1 MKRAV
6 RPGLRLNGDSS
17 RFSIAGIAA
26 PRSRTANHARP
37 AARGT
42 LSLNT
47 LCSTCTFNCR
57 RLTLRRATRRAPETS
72 VAHEE
77 CFRVPL
83 GLLPQT
89 LALKRTAVPDSAPD
103 RRTVNRSC
111 TKLSADARADPSITS
126 EHPRAQRS
134 FGRNAKS
141 TKKPKHIG
149 NAKHLPR
156 LTASRGRRQPPAASP
171 DAWRGRMSRK
181 TLPLKVS

>member
-1 MKRAV
+1 M
-6 RPGLRLNGDSS
+6 RLNGDSS
-17 RFSIAGIAA
+17 RFSIAGNRGAA
-26 PRSRTANHARP
+26 VQNPPTMLAQQLDARSRSIPSAPLAHSTV
-37 AARGT
+37 AASPCVEPRAAHPR
-42 LSLNT
+42 LQSLI
-47 LCSTCTFNCR
+47 
-57 RLTLRRATRRAPETS
+57 
-72 VAHEE
+72 EE

-111 TKLSADARADPSITS
+111 TKLSADAHADPSITS

-156 LTASRGRRQPPAASP
+156 LTPSRGRRQPPAASP

-181 TLPLKVS
+181 TLPLNVS